1 MKVFKL
7 LLVLIVFVLVV
18 AVGVLLY
25 LVNNINGIVKDV
37 VESEGPKVT
46 QTEVTLGGV
55 DIQLRKGR
63 GELTDLVIANP
74 PGFESPEAFRAD
86 QLVLQIKPSSIAGDV
101 IILEE
106 IVVKGVSVTAE
117 QKGLTTNLQTLLK
130 SVQEAAG
137 GGGQEPTEDGSDVR
151 LMVEKLSFTDN
162 SLNLITEDY
171 GSYPVD
177 LPGLELT
184 DLGSRENGLT
194 PAQLGQ
200 AILEPVLR
208 QAWEAAQERLKSK
221 AQDEAEAKLKEKA
234 KEELG
239 DDAEE
244 TVDKLR
250 GLLN

>member
-46 QTEVTLGGV
+46 QTDVTLGGV

-63 GELTDLVIANP
+63 GELSDLVIANP
-74 PGFESPEAFRAD
+74 PGFDSAEAFHAD
-86 QLVLQIKPSSIAGDV
+86 QLVLQIKPSSLVGDV
-101 IILEE
+101 IIIEE
-106 IVVKGVSVTAE
+106 IVVKGVNVTAE

-130 SVQEAAG
+130 SVQESAG
-137 GGGQEPTEDGSDVR
+137 GEQEPASGESDIR
-151 LMVEKLSFTDN
+151 LMVEKLSFADS
-162 SLNLITEDY
+162 SLKLITEDY

-184 DLGSRENGLT
+184 NLGSPENGLT
-194 PAQLGQ
+194 PAQLGE
-200 AILEPVLR
+200 AILEPALR
-208 QAWEAAQERLKSK
+208 QAAKVAQERLKDE
-221 AQDEAEAKLKEKA
+221 AQDKAEEKLKEKA
-234 KEELG
+234 REELG

-244 TVDKLR
+244 KVNKLR
-250 GLLN
+250 GLLD